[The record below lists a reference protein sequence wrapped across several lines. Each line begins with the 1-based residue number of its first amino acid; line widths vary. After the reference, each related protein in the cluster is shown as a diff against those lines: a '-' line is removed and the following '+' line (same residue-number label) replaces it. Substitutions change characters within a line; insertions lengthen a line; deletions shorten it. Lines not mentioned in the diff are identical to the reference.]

1 MTTASL
7 QTPAGRLTAGLPLA
21 AEAAP
26 LVGRLML
33 SAIFVVS
40 GLSKAAAPAATIG
53 YIDTVG
59 LPFPVL
65 GFVAAVLVE
74 VVGGLMLALGYRTR
88 LAAAAIAVF
97 TLAAAVA
104 FHADF
109 GDQNQFI
116 HFMKN
121 VALAGGLAQVVAF
134 GAGRFSLDALRR

>member
-1 MTTASL
+1 MSTATL
-7 QTPAGRLTAGLPLA
+7 TPAAGRLSAGLPLA
-21 AEAAP
+21 AEAVP
-26 LVGRLML
+26 LLGRLML

-53 YIDTVG
+53 YIGAVG
-59 LPFPVL
+59 LPLPEL
-65 GFVAAVLVE
+65 GFAAAVLVE
-74 VVGGLMLALGYRTR
+74 VVGGLMLALGYHTR

-97 TLAAAVA
+97 TVAAAIA

-121 VALAGGLAQVVAF
+121 IALAGGLAQVVAF
-134 GAGRFSLDALRR
+134 GAGRLSLDALRR